1 MGKIIIE
8 FDSVEESYDAR
19 LALDAAKWKMA
30 MWDLDQ
36 RLRSTVKHCVS
47 IVDSSKE
54 ASEAEMDIAYLIREE
69 IREILNGYG
78 LNLED

>member
-8 FDSVEESYDAR
+8 FDSVEESHDAR
-19 LALDAAKWKMA
+19 LALDAMKWKMA

-36 RLRSTVKHCVS
+36 KLRSTTKYATS
-47 IVDSSKE
+47 LINPSKE
-54 ASEAEMDIAYLIREE
+54 ATNEEMDIADKLRDE
-69 IREILNGYG
+69 IRELLNSYN